1 MALSKAEIAARYGTA
16 LFDYAEDMAAL
27 DTVHAD
33 MQELAKAI
41 STYPQILKVFSDPI
55 FNSTEKAKSL
65 SAIEQGLSEEVQNFL
80 NLLLD
85 YDHFLE
91 LPDIINCFNDL
102 YNKNQKIETGVAV
115 SAVALDQTQ
124 LQKLGDSYAK
134 KFGLA
139 SVTLE
144 NKVDPE
150 IIGGVIL
157 KVGDCVIDGS
167 VKNKLNKIRAQLIN
181 KN

>member
-33 MQELAKAI
+33 MQELAEAI
-41 STYPQILKVFSDPI
+41 SNYPQILQVFSDPI
-55 FNSTEKAKSL
+55 FNSAEKAKSL
-65 SAIEQGLSEEVQNFL
+65 SVVEQGLSEEVQNFL

-85 YDHFLE
+85 YDHFME

-115 SAVALDQTQ
+115 SAVALDQRQ
-124 LQKLGDSYAK
+124 LQELGTSYAR
-134 KFGLA
+134 KFNLR
-139 SVTLE
+139 
-144 NKVDPE
+144 KVILTNEVDQS

>member
-1 MALSKAEIAARYGTA
+1 MVGTA
-16 LFDYAEDMAAL
+16 ITAVKLDED
-27 DTVHAD
+27 
-33 MQELAKAI
+33 Q
-41 STYPQILKVFSDPI
+41 
-55 FNSTEKAKSL
+55 L
-65 SAIEQGLSEEVQNFL
+65 SA
-80 NLLLD
+80 
-85 YDHFLE
+85 
-91 LPDIINCFNDL
+91 
-102 YNKNQKIETGVAV
+102 
-115 SAVALDQTQ
+115 
-124 LQKLGDSYAK
+124 LGDSYAK

-167 VKNKLNKIRAQLIN
+167 VKNRLKKIRAQLIS

>member
-1 MALSKAEIAARYGTA
+1 MALSREEIVARYGTA
-16 LFDYAEDMAAL
+16 LFNYAQDMNAL
-27 DTVHAD
+27 DTVKE
-33 MQELAKAI
+33 ELCELRKAVC
-41 STYPQILKVFSDPI
+41 TNPQILSVFSDPI
-55 FNSTEKAKSL
+55 LNSDEKKKSL
-65 SAIEQGLSEEVQNFL
+65 SAIEQGFSTEVQTFL

-85 YDHFLE
+85 YNHFLE
-91 LPDIINCFNDL
+91 LVDIIDFFNKL
-102 YNKNQKIETGVAV
+102 YNDSKKIMVGTAITAV
-115 SAVALDQTQ
+115 KLDEDQLSA
-124 LQKLGDSYAK
+124 LGDSYAK

-167 VKNKLNKIRAQLIN
+167 VKNKLKKIRAQLIS
-181 KN
+181 KD

>member
-16 LFDYAEDMAAL
+16 LFDYAQDMDAL
-27 DTVHAD
+27 TAVHAD
-33 MQELAKAI
+33 LQELAEAI
-41 STYPQILKVFSDPI
+41 SNYPQILKVFSDPI
-55 FNSTEKAKSL
+55 FNSAEKAHSL
-65 SAIEQGLSEEVQNFL
+65 SVIAQGLTKEVQNFL

-91 LPDIINCFNDL
+91 LPAIIDCFNSL
-102 YNKNQKIETGVAV
+102 YNQKEKIATGVAI
-115 SAVALDQTQ
+115 SAVALDEQQ
-124 LQKLGDSYAK
+124 LQKLGAGYAQKYGLK
-134 KFGLA
+134 KVILKNEVDQGL
-139 SVTLE
+139 
-144 NKVDPE
+144 
-150 IIGGVIL
+150 IGGVVL

>member
-16 LFDYAEDMAAL
+16 LFDYAEDMDAL
-27 DTVHAD
+27 ASVHAD
-33 MQELAKAI
+33 LQELAQAI
-41 STYPQILKVFSDPI
+41 SEYPQILKVFSDPI
-55 FNSTEKAKSL
+55 FNSAEKAKSL
-65 SAIEQGLSEEVQNFL
+65 SVIEQGLAKEVQNFL

-102 YNKNQKIETGVAV
+102 YNKSQKIETGVAV
-115 SAVALDQTQ
+115 SAVPLDQEQ
-124 LQKLGDSYAK
+124 LQKLGAGYAQK
-134 KFGLA
+134 YNLQ
-139 SVTLE
+139 
-144 NKVDPE
+144 KVILTNVVDQN

-167 VKNKLNKIRAQLIN
+167 VKNKLKKIRAQLVN